1 MIASTER
8 GLLVSRF
15 WYIRVVD
22 QRTLTFTG
30 LTRDGL
36 WLIEGGKVSRAV
48 RNFRFNQSSLEML
61 APGTLD
67 AIGAPER
74 VSESENNAIPM
85 FLPPLKIKRFNFSSQ
100 SEAV

>member
-1 MIASTER
+1 MIAATER

-15 WYIRVVD
+15 WYIRPVD

-36 WLIEGGKVSRAV
+36 WLVEGGKIKHSV
-48 RNFRFNQSSLEML
+48 RNFRFNQSVIEML
-61 APGTLD
+61 SPAVLD
-67 AIGAPER
+67 AIGALER
-74 VSESENNAIPM
+74 VSDSERNGIPM
-85 FLPPLKIKRFNFSSQ
+85 LLPPLKIKRFNFSSQ